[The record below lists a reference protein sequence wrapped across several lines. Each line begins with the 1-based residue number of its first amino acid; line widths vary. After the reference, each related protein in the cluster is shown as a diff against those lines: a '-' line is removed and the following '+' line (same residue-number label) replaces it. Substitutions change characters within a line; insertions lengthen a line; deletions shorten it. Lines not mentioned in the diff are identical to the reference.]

1 MKERGPVWPA
11 GLTPRSL
18 KEELRD
24 WHGVKDPPTSPKA
37 SGMTLCSRGAAKDC
51 RVCVR
56 GERAEPGRR
65 SVLWKSS
72 SRKEM
77 TTKNTL
83 PNAINSPTGERIH
96 ACRGVSMI
104 YNIYKR
110 PGGGQ
115 GLDKLQLKRVNMQHQ
130 DSLLWSGALARQTLS
145 KIIICLDP
153 FPGFFPLHATT
164 NFNIFLMDQS
174 ALLKWK
180 EKWFHNL
187 SIKAGK

>member
-1 MKERGPVWPA
+1 MGHIFLFNFQYTISVFSSSLCWEGLRQDERQRGPVWPA
-11 GLTPRSL
+11 GLTQRSL
-18 KEELRD
+18 KEELWD
-24 WHGVKDPPTSPKA
+24 WHGVKDLPTSPKA

-65 SVLWKSS
+65 SVLRKSS

-77 TTKNTL
+77 TTKNKL

-110 PGGGQ
+110 PGGSKD
-115 GLDKLQLKRVNMQHQ
+115 LISCSWSELTCNTRALCYAVELWQ
-130 DSLLWSGALARQTLS
+130 DRLFQ
-145 KIIICLDP
+145 K
-153 FPGFFPLHATT
+153 
-164 NFNIFLMDQS
+164 
-174 ALLKWK
+174 
-180 EKWFHNL
+180 
-187 SIKAGK
+187 